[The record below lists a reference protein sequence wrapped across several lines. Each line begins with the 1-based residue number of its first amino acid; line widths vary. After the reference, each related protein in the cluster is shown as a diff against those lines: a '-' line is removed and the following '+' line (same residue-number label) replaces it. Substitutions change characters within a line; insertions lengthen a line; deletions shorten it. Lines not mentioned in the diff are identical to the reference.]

1 MRALSQREKEILI
14 NNIKKYQDL
23 RVLSFDKDFKNREKL
38 IYDSS
43 ITSVFWIIV
52 CLFVFIL
59 LSHIFE
65 LFENEITKN
74 ISFIFG
80 SIVILGFFYFVFESF
95 NKYLLAK
102 IKKFIF
108 IVIPFEFWMFFS
120 SLWLF
125 PYLKNGNWMYCNA
138 ILNIVVFILSI
149 VFTGLQ
155 FCRLFK
161 HFPNYLI
168 ESLSTLAVTILA
180 ISSIGTL
187 IFGPQILNPT
197 SMCELFISW
206 GIILITGA
214 VTVIQICFEH
224 KRSKNEEIAQQ
235 IFQEQLLKNED
246 DINYNRLVECY
257 YYGGEKYKEKLLS
270 TEKFL
275 IEILKHE
282 LKLLKNLNSYENYL
296 LCKAFYSKTLVAS
309 STNNKPPRVRKTGK
323 VARRRTSPSNFRT
336 RPFMANS
343 VWQKIW
349 RAIFE

>member
-1 MRALSQREKEILI
+1 MSALSQREKETLI
-14 NNIKKYQDL
+14 NNIKNYQDL

-43 ITSVFWIIV
+43 TTSVFGIIV

-74 ISFIFG
+74 FFFIFA
-80 SIVILGFFYFVFESF
+80 SIVILGFFYFVFEF
-95 NKYLLAK
+95 LNKFFLAK

-108 IVIPFEFWMFFS
+108 IVIPFEFLIFFS

-138 ILNIVVFILSI
+138 RLNIVVFLFSM

-155 FCRLFK
+155 FWRLFK

-168 ESLSTLAVTILA
+168 ESLNTLIVPLLA
-180 ISSIGTL
+180 IISILTL
-187 IFGPQILNPT
+187 IFSPDIIKPEGML
-197 SMCELFISW
+197 ELVVSW
-206 GIILITGA
+206 GIILFTLT
-214 VTVIQICFEH
+214 VTLLQMYFEV
-224 KRSKNEEIAQQ
+224 KSSKNKEIAQQ
-235 IFQEQLLKNED
+235 IFQEQLLKNENSID
-246 DINYNRLVECY
+246 YNRIVECY

-275 IEILKHE
+275 VIIVKNE
-282 LKLLKNLNSYENYL
+282 LKSLKYLKTYDNYRL
-296 LCKAFYSKTLVAS
+296 YKAI
-309 STNNKPPRVRKTGK
+309 R
-323 VARRRTSPSNFRT
+323 ARN
-336 RPFMANS
+336 
-343 VWQKIW
+343 I
-349 RAIFE
+349 

>member
-1 MRALSQREKEILI
+1 MSALSRREKETLI
-14 NNIKKYQDL
+14 NNIKNYQDL

-43 ITSVFWIIV
+43 TTSVFGIIV

-74 ISFIFG
+74 IFFIFA
-80 SIVILGFFYFVFESF
+80 SIVILGFFYFVFEF
-95 NKYLLAK
+95 LNKFFLAK

-108 IVIPFEFWMFFS
+108 IVIPFEFLIFFS

-138 ILNIVVFILSI
+138 RLNIVVFLFSM

-155 FCRLFK
+155 FWRLFK

-168 ESLSTLAVTILA
+168 KSLNTLIVPLLA
-180 ISSIGTL
+180 ITSILTL
-187 IFGPQILNPT
+187 IFSPDIIKPEGML
-197 SMCELFISW
+197 ELVVSW
-206 GIILITGA
+206 GIILFTLT
-214 VTVIQICFEH
+214 VTLLQMYFEV
-224 KRSKNEEIAQQ
+224 KSSKNKEIAQQ
-235 IFQEQLLKNED
+235 IFQEQLLKNENSID
-246 DINYNRLVECY
+246 YNRIVECY

-275 IEILKHE
+275 VIIVKNE
-282 LKLLKNLNSYENYL
+282 LKSLKDLKTYDNYRL
-296 LCKAFYSKTLVAS
+296 YKAI
-309 STNNKPPRVRKTGK
+309 R
-323 VARRRTSPSNFRT
+323 ARN
-336 RPFMANS
+336 
-343 VWQKIW
+343 I
-349 RAIFE
+349 